1 MGYQVYSTRVGAST
15 RKTRDRGWRPA
26 HWHDARLRSWSPR
39 SPPPRCSAPL
49 AIALEWSPKGSKS
62 EVDPCRLPEVSAK
75 RRGGRARAAP
85 ARQLPWHE
93 LIDLRSGGQYPRLSP
108 RGQEAHPRDLS
119 CPHLA
124 LHLPGWLAPRQ
135 QRQQLREPRGRPALR
150 SDQAWFE
157 MELVEAKPWSFW
169 RAVRQ
174 VEPPAHART
183 LATAIAARRPS
194 SAPTS
199 RQRF

>member
-1 MGYQVYSTRVGAST
+1 MTYL
-15 RKTRDRGWRPA
+15 
-26 HWHDARLRSWSPR
+26 ARTLHFTF
-39 SPPPRCSAPL
+39 
-49 AIALEWSPKGSKS
+49 
-62 EVDPCRLPEVSAK
+62 
-75 RRGGRARAAP
+75 RGGSRHGNSVNSFVNR
-85 ARQLPWHE
+85 E
-93 LIDLRSGGQYPRLSP
+93 DVPRFE
-108 RGQEAHPRDLS
+108 G
-119 CPHLA
+119 
-124 LHLPGWLAPRQ
+124 
-135 QRQQLREPRGRPALR
+135 
-150 SDQAWFE
+150 DQAWFE